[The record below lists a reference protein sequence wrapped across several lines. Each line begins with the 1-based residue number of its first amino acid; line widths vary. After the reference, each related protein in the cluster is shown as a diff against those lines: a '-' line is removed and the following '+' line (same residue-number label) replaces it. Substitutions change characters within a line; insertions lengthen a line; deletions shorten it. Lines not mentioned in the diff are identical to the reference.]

1 LASDDDLAAAL
12 HKAATKEEFL
22 KWIDEASNTLSEAV
36 KIAAVPLDEFQSAAA
51 NFQNELDSANP
62 LCRTL
67 MRKLWTQQSV
77 LAQKYKYAESMTRL
91 AMFNAAID
99 LRRGGRG
106 SLADARD
113 PYGDGPFKYQ
123 PSDDGYTLTS
133 GLIVNGEPF
142 SMTFGKAAAP
152 EVKNR
157 PQLLV
162 YDSDV
167 DSASEIENALVSAGR
182 ENKRVLLQWGFN
194 GCIPCYSLHRTMEQ
208 HDGVSK
214 VLRDG
219 FIRLTVDVT
228 NDKNEPLLKK
238 YGLKDSGV
246 PHLTILDS
254 DGSVLANVTPSQNFY
269 DNGVLDAQSLEG
281 FMEKW
286 SPNAK

>member
-133 GLIVNGEPF
+133 
-142 SMTFGKAAAP
+142 
-152 EVKNR
+152 
-157 PQLLV
+157 
-162 YDSDV
+162 DSDV